1 MLFEHSLGRPE
12 AAAAVRAA
20 VRDVLAAGHRTA
32 DLLLEGETRPAL
44 GCRAMGDRVV
54 ERLGAA
60 R

>member
-1 MLFEHSLGRPE
+1 
-12 AAAAVRAA
+12 VRE
-20 VRDVLAAGHRTA
+20 VLAAGNRTA
-32 DLLLEGETRPAL
+32 DLLLEGETGPAL